1 MDHVVA
7 ANTANKDS
15 FIKHVF
21 NFDQDSKGEMM
32 NIIQYCILAMI
43 PIALLASVIDYMF
56 PKIDKTKGSLEL
68 VVEALGQLCVTFMVL
83 VFFHRIMTYFSTW
96 SGLEHT
102 PLNFPSLIILF
113 LLLAMSWRQGK
124 VGKKLHAVSKRV
136 LTFPRDNYWDPDTK
150 KHHSK
155 KNGNVVKVT
164 QPLSRGGILPPPIAT
179 KQKSIPAQRDAK
191 LTDYMETQKQIAAEL
206 PTDSAP
212 RTNNQVAA
220 SGEVG
225 VYPSYQNMYA
235 NGAGADGGSLGGAGQ
250 EPMTANEAMGSGF
263 GAAW

>member
-1 MDHVVA
+1 MDHIVA

-21 NFDQDSKGEMM
+21 NFDQDSKSEMI
-32 NIIQYCILAMI
+32 NIIQYSILALV
-43 PIALLASVIDYMF
+43 PIALLASTIDYMF
-56 PKIDKTKGSLEL
+56 PRVDKTKGNLEL
-68 VVEALGQLCVTFMVL
+68 LVEALGQLCVTFIVL

-96 SGLEHT
+96 SGLEHA

-113 LLLAMSWRQGK
+113 VLLGMSWRQGK

-136 LTFPRDNYWDPDTK
+136 LTFPRENYWDADAK
-150 KHHSK
+150 KTSSK
-155 KNGNVVKVT
+155 KTGNVVKVT
-164 QPLSRGGILPPPIAT
+164 QPLSGGGILPPPIAT

-191 LTDYMETQKQIAAEL
+191 LTDYMETQKQIATEL
-206 PTDSAP
+206 PTSAP
-212 RTNNQVAA
+212 KTNNQVAA

-235 NGAGADGGSLGGAGQ
+235 NGAGAGDMGGAVQ
-250 EPMTANEAMGSGF
+250 EPMAANEAMGGGF